1 MSLRTRTRTRFR
13 NATLAG
19 ALALLPGAGASALA
33 QDEAKA
39 EAEARTSAQAW
50 LALLD
55 DQQYAETWA
64 QAGAILQGAVS
75 QDEWTR
81 KLSVT
86 LGPLGKVKSRS
97 VRSTEYSTTMPGVP
111 DGEYVVVIYDTEF
124 QKKQTAVETVPLMK
138 EDDGMWRVSGYWI
151 R

>member
-1 MSLRTRTRTRFR
+1 MALRTT
-13 NATLAG
+13 TLIG
-19 ALALLPGAGASALA
+19 VLALLLGGGAASLA

-39 EAEARTSAQAW
+39 EARSSAEAW

-55 DQQYAETWA
+55 EQQYAETWRR
-64 QAGAILQGAVS
+64 AGGMLKGAVN
-75 QDEWTR
+75 QDEWAK

-97 VRSTEYSTTMPGVP
+97 VRSTEYSTTLPGAP
-111 DGEYVVVIYDTEF
+111 DGEYVVVIFDSVF
-124 QKKQTAVETVPLMK
+124 KNKQTAVETVPLVT
-138 EDDGMWRVSGYWI
+138 EDAGAWRVSGYWI